1 MPENIITKK
10 IEELIQTEDSPAERV
25 RLMLLLQIS
34 NILSDISKS
43 NSEVIARLDDTE
55 HKIESHIL
63 HNRRAEDKFSG
74 AKKVVAALF
83 FVVQGGFGYIGYQV
97 IEAPKKQQEAII
109 QIDKRL
115 AVLEARIIRP

>member
-10 IEELIQTEDSPAERV
+10 IEELIQAEDAPAERV

-43 NSEVIARLDDTE
+43 NSEVIARLDATE
-55 HKIESHIL
+55 NKIESHII

-74 AKKVVAALF
+74 MKKVLAGLF
-83 FVVQGGFGYIGYQV
+83 FVAQAGLGYVGYQL
-97 IEAPKKQQEAII
+97 IEVPKKQQEAII

-115 AVLEARIIRP
+115 TVLEARIIVP

>member
-10 IEELIQTEDSPAERV
+10 IEELIQAEDSPAERV

-43 NSEVIARLDDTE
+43 NEEVLSRIDKTE
-55 HKIESHIL
+55 EKIESHII

-83 FVVQGGFGYIGYQV
+83 FVVQGALGYLAYQM
-97 IEAPKKQQEAII
+97 IETPKKTQEAVIL
-109 QIDKRL
+109 IDKRL
-115 AVLEARIIRP
+115 SILEARIQAK